1 MKRRN
6 GRGGAV
12 SNALL
17 NIAAVGGAV
26 CIVLVILAVFFQITL
41 IMFKTGSMGPTIP
54 AGSLAVVKKIPASE
68 VRVGDVVTVDRA
80 AALPVTHRVTSVS
93 PSGGGAVKITMR
105 GDANLADDPVPYEVT
120 SVRIVLGSVPKLAY
134 AVSAASN
141 PLVLGGVTVVMAG
154 VVTWAFWPREEREPR
169 RRRRAELDPGVEAT
183 PEVELRPEPAKT
195 AP

>member
-1 MKRRN
+1 VNQRN

-17 NIAAVGGAV
+17 NVAAVGGAV

-54 AGSLAVVKKIPASE
+54 AGSLAVVKKIPASD
-68 VRVGDVVTVDRA
+68 VRVGDVVTIDRGS
-80 AALPVTHRVTSVS
+80 ALPVTHRVTSVS
-93 PSGGGAVKITMR
+93 PAGGDAVKITMR
-105 GDANLADDPVPYEVT
+105 GDANQADDPAPYVVT
-120 SVRIVLGSVPKLAY
+120 SVRIVLGSVPQLAY

-154 VVTWAFWPREEREPR
+154 VVTWAFWPREEREPGG
-169 RRRRAELDPGVEAT
+169 RRRAGRES
-183 PEVELRPEPAKT
+183 EVELDQA

>member
-1 MKRRN
+1 MKERN

-12 SNALL
+12 SNAFL
-17 NIAAVGGAV
+17 NVAAVGGAV
-26 CIVLVILAVFFQITL
+26 CIVLVILAVFFHITL

-68 VRVGDVVTVDRA
+68 VRVGDVVTIDRG

-93 PSGGGAVKITMR
+93 PAGGDAVKITMR
-105 GDANLADDPVPYEVT
+105 GDANQADDPAPYVVT

-141 PLVLGGVTVVMAG
+141 PVVLGGVTLVMAG

-169 RRRRAELDPGVEAT
+169 GRRRAAKVPLVERDPELDE
-183 PEVELRPEPAKT
+183 T